1 MTATAT
7 KGATTTKGA
16 TAGKAVDPAQ
26 GWPASFPDGSL
37 LQLPGEARR
46 EQGRSHF
53 TDALV
58 QLLRHVSHPQL
69 SELADWACN
78 EAGNLHTS
86 QISHLRNSKMRMLGI
101 KCVDALGRI
110 NQAAWA
116 YHHQPALMPQLG
128 TAPLTPRLESIL
140 KGYAPLLYPSTE
152 QPLGAGE
159 FLAVYLGYLQLP
171 ISPPLSLS
179 SRQAELLAEKLGGWL
194 DQAFSADGISFREA
208 GQRLRS
214 AWCGESFGVERLL
227 RVVAGMEDYSPRQL
241 ADDWERIAASVAAAL
256 GRSLD
261 PQQLAEELLG
271 EALEPAEKK
280 VAQKK
285 TAQKKPTA
293 KPVAAKAPGEKKPR
307 AGRATALNQG

>member
-1 MTATAT
+1 MTATAA
-7 KGATTTKGA
+7 KGATTAKGA
-16 TAGKAVDPAQ
+16 TASKAVTGK

-78 EAGNLHTS
+78 ETGNLHTS

-116 YHHQPALMPQLG
+116 YHHQPALMSQLG

-140 KGYAPLLYPSTE
+140 KGYAPLLHPSTE

-159 FLAVYLGYLQLP
+159 FLEVYLGYLQLP

-194 DQAFSADGISFREA
+194 DQAFSADGISFRQA

-256 GRSLD
+256 GRTLD

-293 KPVAAKAPGEKKPR
+293 KVPAAKAPAEKKPR
-307 AGRATALNQG
+307 AGRATALKQG

>member
-1 MTATAT
+1 MTATA
-7 KGATTTKGA
+7 AKGA
-16 TAGKAVDPAQ
+16 TAGKAVTGK
-26 GWPASFPDGSL
+26 GWPASFPVGSL

-78 EAGNLHTS
+78 ETGNLHTS

-116 YHHQPALMPQLG
+116 YHHQPALMSQLG

-140 KGYAPLLYPSTE
+140 KGYAPLLHPITE
-152 QPLGAGE
+152 QPLDAGE

-179 SRQAELLAEKLGGWL
+179 SRQAELLAERLGGWL

-256 GRSLD
+256 GRTLD

-285 TAQKKPTA
+285 TAQRKPTA
-293 KPVAAKAPGEKKPR
+293 KPVAAKAPAEKKPLAR
-307 AGRATALNQG
+307 RGEAGNQG

>member
-1 MTATAT
+1 M
-7 KGATTTKGA
+7 
-16 TAGKAVDPAQ
+16 
-26 GWPASFPDGSL
+26 
-37 LQLPGEARR
+37 
-46 EQGRSHF
+46 
-53 TDALV
+53 
-58 QLLRHVSHPQL
+58 
-69 SELADWACN
+69 
-78 EAGNLHTS
+78 
-86 QISHLRNSKMRMLGI
+86 
-101 KCVDALGRI
+101 
-110 NQAAWA
+110 
-116 YHHQPALMPQLG
+116 
-128 TAPLTPRLESIL
+128 
-140 KGYAPLLYPSTE
+140 
-152 QPLGAGE
+152 
-159 FLAVYLGYLQLP
+159 
-171 ISPPLSLS
+171 SLS

-285 TAQKKPTA
+285 RAQKKPTA
-293 KPVAAKAPGEKKPR
+293 KPVAAKAPAEKKPR
-307 AGRATALNQG
+307 AGRATALKQG

>member
-7 KGATTTKGA
+7 KGATTP
-16 TAGKAVDPAQ
+16 KAVGPAQ

-116 YHHQPALMPQLG
+116 YHHQPALMSQLG

-140 KGYAPLLYPSTE
+140 KGYAPLLHPSTE

-159 FLAVYLGYLQLP
+159 VLAVYLGYLQLP

-179 SRQAELLAEKLGGWL
+179 SRQAEVLAEKLGGWL

-241 ADDWERIAASVAAAL
+241 ADDWERIATSVAAAL

-280 VAQKK
+280 VALKK

-293 KPVAAKAPGEKKPR
+293 KPVAAKAPAEKKPR
-307 AGRATALNQG
+307 ARRGETDNQS